1 MITILNV
8 MMEHFVLDEMA
19 IGAVV
24 MTMGDGQNVHQM
36 RLLCVPANNV
46 VMEKTTAVLTAL
58 KYATSYF
65 LVHDIVQH
73 LERNVI
79 TAGVARPIV
88 VQ

>member
-1 MITILNV
+1 MINISNV

-36 RLLCVPANNV
+36 RLLCVPTKHV
-46 VMEKTTAVLTAL
+46 TGKTTAVLSAL
-58 KYATSYF
+58 KYATSIS
-65 LVHDIVQH
+65 LVHDIVQN

-79 TAGVARPIV
+79 TAGVARLIV
-88 VQ
+88 VS

>member
-8 MMEHFVLDEMA
+8 MMEHFVLELLA

-36 RLLCVPANNV
+36 RLLCVLANNV
-46 VMEKTTAVLTAL
+46 VMEKTIAVLSAL
-58 KYATSYF
+58 KYATCIS
-65 LVHDIVQH
+65 LVLDIVQH

-79 TAGVARPIV
+79 TAGVARLIV
-88 VQ
+88 VS